1 MLPSESPPLPL
12 TEVQTALAL
21 LVRRAVVENE
31 LVLLITSG
39 IRNELAEEFAKGK
52 EMCLDIQERKKVT
65 CNQEA

>member
-1 MLPSESPPLPL
+1 M
-12 TEVQTALAL
+12 A
-21 LVRRAVVENE
+21 RAPGGTLMVAPAAQGID
-31 LVLLITSG
+31 LFKIAGRSFSGSHG